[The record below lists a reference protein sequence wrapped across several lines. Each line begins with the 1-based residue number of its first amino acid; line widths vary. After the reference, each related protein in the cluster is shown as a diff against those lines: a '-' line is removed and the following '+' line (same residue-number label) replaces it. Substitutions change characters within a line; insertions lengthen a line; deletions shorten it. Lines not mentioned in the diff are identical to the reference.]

1 MSDKF
6 EMRDNTLVMHHKRGS
21 IRQDIP
27 GGIWAV
33 VCPSMGPPF
42 LLRAT
47 IDEELIS
54 RESKAWDFDGSE
66 IHKIVHQDFESWF
79 NGSKHFN
86 ELGIRNRRGIM
97 MHGPPGTGKTVIAQ
111 SVVKKALD
119 YGVPVIHCPTEYGG
133 LSALTNFI
141 QTNAGPVLI
150 TSDEADQVEDIITP
164 LSERY
169 DYVFVIATTNE
180 KNAMHDRV
188 TKRPGRFD
196 RVLLVD
202 RMSPGMVRK
211 LCGKFKI
218 ESAADFV
225 GSHFPTVTPA
235 ALAEISFRMNLN
247 GESAET
253 AVRGVK
259 RDFYE

>member
-1 MSDKF
+1 MSDNF
-6 EMRDNTLVMHHKRGS
+6 EMHDDTLVMHHQRGS
-21 IRQDIP
+21 IKQKIP
-27 GGIWAV
+27 AGIWAV
-33 VCPSMGPPF
+33 VCPPTKPPF
-42 LLRAT
+42 LLRTT
-47 IDEELIS
+47 IGEDLID
-54 RESKAWDFDGSE
+54 RESKSWDFDGSE
-66 IHKIVHQDFESWF
+66 IHKTVHRDFESWL
-79 NGSKHFN
+79 NGTKHFR

-97 MHGPPGTGKTVIAQ
+97 MYGPPGTGKTVIAQ

-119 YGVPVIHCPTEYGG
+119 YGVPVIHCPEDFNS
-133 LSALTNFI
+133 LQALTHFV
-141 QTNAGPVLI
+141 QTNAGPVVI
-150 TSDEADQVEDIITP
+150 TSDEADKVEDIITP
-164 LSERY
+164 LAERY

-180 KNAMHDRV
+180 KDSMHDRV

-247 GESAET
+247 GENAEA